1 MALNELNL
9 RELQKM
15 IVSMCQENKFY
26 IENTKR
32 LNKKEDAMWQK
43 NSTEI
48 QTLKKKLKSWKLNK
62 KKFWAKSHQQNG
74 SRKTKNSW
82 A

>member
-48 QTLKKKLKSWKLNK
+48 QTLKKK
-62 KKFWAKSHQQNG
+62 
-74 SRKTKNSW
+74 KN
-82 A
+82 